1 MDMVERMSEGMD
13 KKPKAVIVRCNVCH
27 SIARRTDARVQEL
40 LGLETDEEYG
50 VSLKATKIG

>member
-27 SIARRTDARVQEL
+27 SIARRTDRTCAGAAW
-40 LGLETDEEYG
+40 LGD
-50 VSLKATKIG
+50 